1 MVFEQGV
8 KKSMLFIR
16 KIKLMRVM
24 TSIFKY
30 KRTRYAVSAKLLVL
44 LLFAYH
50 ILGVGGE
57 GRGPKFV
64 LMRLED
70 IGPGGQYNSLDQLGK
85 LRAVLEYLRDEHV
98 AYHLAVVP
106 RWINLPADGGRYD
119 TRLDQS
125 DDPYVAAYQKV
136 LHQAV
141 GAGAVLGMH
150 GYTHQVGNVRRDDN
164 QHESGIGNEFN
175 IPGVEETM
183 SVSYAEQ
190 RLKEGLSI
198 LSNAG
203 LKPQFWEAPHYRS
216 TPLQD
221 EVFRSYFGLNY
232 QADVQTKSKSPVAQY
247 VNQRI
252 NSYGASTFGAAYVPT
267 PFDYI
272 PNNKDE
278 KLIVDRVGKS
288 NNIASFFY
296 HPFVEFK
303 YLFPVMDRNG
313 EQMLR
318 DGIPEYRYPDR
329 SSSQL
334 QKLVFSL
341 RAKGYSFYSIQDYVP
356 FTPAHSVPLPSGGGK
371 LLVEDA
377 NGDGQKDFIFWDPK
391 TGDISVREGHS
402 QGLRNE
408 PQAPF
413 TVWAHV
419 DYINGTTAAVS
430 GKSADGP
437 CSFWTIHPSGQCDQ
451 YVSDGHHFSLVRSW
465 KIDGGMW
472 NSLYT
477 LRMPGGDILLAG
489 LTQDRMQLHGWVIH
503 EGKLKVLNPY
513 QFRNE
518 MQNPLQARME
528 GGAALFAT
536 RDGSVSR
543 VLIQP
548 DLIANQ
554 WKVRKEET
562 GLPSE
567 DGLILFGDFNGD
579 GREDAMR
586 WNSDTMRYTVYLK
599 GEDGEW
605 KLLSTFGPWGK
616 PGAGSQLEIAD
627 FDGNGKSDLG
637 LIQTQEGY
645 MDIALSYES
654 K

>member
-1 MVFEQGV
+1 
-8 KKSMLFIR
+8 MLSIR

-24 TSIFKY
+24 TSILKY
-30 KRTRYAVSAKLLVL
+30 KRTRYAFSAKLLVL

-50 ILGVGGE
+50 IPEVGGE
-57 GRGPKFV
+57 GGGPKFV

-70 IGPGGQYNSLDQLGK
+70 IGPGGQYASLDQLGK

-98 AYHLAVVP
+98 TYHLAVVP
-106 RWINLPADGGRYD
+106 RWIDLPVNGGRYD
-119 TRLDQS
+119 VQLDQS
-125 DDPYVAAYQKV
+125 EDPYVAAYQKV

-141 GAGAVLGMH
+141 RAGAVLGMH
-150 GYTHQVGNVRRDDN
+150 GYTHQVGNDRRDDD

-175 IPGVEETM
+175 VTGVEETM
-183 SVSYAEQ
+183 SVSYAEK

-198 LSNAG
+198 LNNAG

-216 TPLQD
+216 THLQD

-247 VNQRI
+247 VNRRI
-252 NSYGASTFGAAYVPT
+252 NGYGASTLG
-267 PFDYI
+267 
-272 PNNKDE
+272 
-278 KLIVDRVGKS
+278 

-296 HPFVEFK
+296 HPFMEFK
-303 YLFPVMDRNG
+303 YLVPVTDRNG
-313 EQMLR
+313 EPMLR
-318 DGIPEYRYPDR
+318 DGIPEYRYPD
-329 SSSQL
+329 SSRSQL

-356 FTPAHSVPLPSGGGK
+356 FTPAHSVPLPSGGSK

-377 NGDGQKDFIFWDPK
+377 NGDGQKDFMFWDPK
-391 TGDISVREGHS
+391 TGDISVREGHF

-408 PQAPF
+408 PQAPI

-419 DYINGTTAAVS
+419 DYINGAAAAVS

-437 CSFWTIHPSGQCDQ
+437 CSFWTIHPSGHLDR
-451 YVSDGHHFSLVRSW
+451 YVLDGHHFSFVRSW

-477 LRMPGGDILLAG
+477 LRLPGGDILLAG
-489 LTQDRMQLHGWVIH
+489 LTQDRMQLHGWLIH
-503 EGKLKVLNPY
+503 EGNLKALNPY

-518 MQNPLQARME
+518 MLNSLQVRME
-528 GGAALFAT
+528 GGPSLIAT
-536 RDGSVSR
+536 KDGSVSG
-543 VLIQP
+543 VLIQA

-562 GLPSE
+562 GLPNE

-579 GREDAMR
+579 GREDALR
-586 WNSDTMRYTVYLK
+586 WNSDTMHYTVYLK

-605 KLLSTFGPWGK
+605 KLLSKFGPWGK
-616 PGAGSQLEIAD
+616 PRTGSQLEIAD

-645 MDIALSYES
+645 MDLALSYES